1 MAAHTTLPRGEQEA
15 PVRRPRSAFWKL
27 SLALIAVAGFVG
39 LAYASGALDKTRIG
53 GAWAKLND
61 IAESPHSHPQPH
73 ESPLPVLRPETNRD
87 WDQLIKVS
95 RDGQDTIGFH
105 FVEVKAQAE
114 PLRLEL
120 TGRTAYD
127 TNTITKV
134 RPRFDTRVEK
144 VYASIGQK
152 LKKGEPL
159 VDLYSTDLAGAKT
172 DFQTKY
178 VQWQHDLKLYNL
190 RRKLVE
196 TGAISQQLW
205 VDTQND
211 EQKSR
216 LDYTIAHD
224 KLTVFY
230 EIPEEELKPLIEHI
244 GDKVDDAVK
253 FGNVSS
259 KAKMTLRS
267 KADGYVIT
275 REVVPGNF
283 YESTDVLMEIAPLD
297 HLWVWVNVY
306 ELDQDKVRV
315 GQTMEIDFPFLTQT
329 KQGLIDY
336 VAPEVSKDTRAV
348 KVRVSIPNPDARLKS
363 DMLVK
368 AFLEIPK
375 IKGQTV
381 IPRLAMVALSGGEYV
396 FVRKTAPGDND
407 QDKDKD
413 KAAEPSKAGGRGE
426 KSDKFERIKIR
437 VAQENTDSVIVA
449 AGLEPGQVVVT
460 NGSLILAQLYE
471 DQRMTNTGL
480 PPQ

>member
-1 MAAHTTLPRGEQEA
+1 MSAQMTVPRGEQDA
-15 PVRRPRSAFWKL
+15 SPRKSRSGVWKMAVVL
-27 SLALIAVAGFVG
+27 VVLAGVG
-39 LAYASGALDKTRIG
+39 GALFASGVLSKSRMQGALNE
-53 GAWAKLND
+53 LNK
-61 IAESPHSHPQPH
+61 IADSPHSHSQP
-73 ESPLPVLRPETNRD
+73 PETPVPVIKTDANRP
-87 WDQLIKVS
+87 WDHLIPVS
-95 RDGQDTIGFH
+95 RDGQSTYGFN
-105 FVEVKAQAE
+105 FAEVKGQNS

-134 RPRFDTRVEK
+134 RPRFDARVEK
-144 VYASIGQK
+144 VYAEIGQK
-152 LKKGEPL
+152 VKKGDPL
-159 VDLYSTDLAGAKT
+159 VDLYSTDLAAAKT

-190 RRKLVE
+190 RKKLVE

-216 LDYTIAHD
+216 LDYAIAHD
-224 KLTVFY
+224 KLTIFY
-230 EIPEEELKPLIEHI
+230 EIAEDELQPLVEHI
-244 GDKVDDAVK
+244 GDKVVDTVK
-253 FGNVSS
+253 FGNVTS
-259 KAKMTLRS
+259 KAKMTLRA

-283 YESTDVLMEIAPLD
+283 YQETDVLMEIAPLD

-315 GQTMEIDFPFLTQT
+315 GQIMEIEFPFLVQT
-329 KQGLIDY
+329 KQGRVDY

-368 AFLEIPK
+368 AFLEIPPL
-375 IKGQTV
+375 KGQTV
-381 IPRLAMVALSGGEYV
+381 VPRNAMVALSGGEFV
-396 FVRKTAPGDND
+396 FIRLPDSDEKPGESPEGTAAKKGTKTD
-407 QDKDKD
+407 
-413 KAAEPSKAGGRGE
+413 R
-426 KSDKFERIKIR
+426 FERIQIR
-437 VAQENTDSVIVA
+437 VAQENTDNVIVA
-449 AGLEPGQVVVT
+449 SGLQSGQTVVT

-471 DQRMTNTGL
+471 DQRMTATGM
-480 PPQ
+480 PSQ